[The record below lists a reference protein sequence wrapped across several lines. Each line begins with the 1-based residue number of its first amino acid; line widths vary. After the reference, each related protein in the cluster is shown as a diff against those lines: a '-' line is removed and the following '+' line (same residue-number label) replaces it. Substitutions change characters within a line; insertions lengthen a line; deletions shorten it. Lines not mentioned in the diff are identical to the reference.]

1 MRFIRIVPPGG
12 PARTLALAQLTNSVG
27 DGAYYVCSVLYFSR
41 IVGLSPTRIG
51 AALTLGWALGA
62 VAGVPLGHL
71 ADRRGPRG
79 IAILMSVAT
88 GLAVGSFLFVR
99 SYPAFLVAVC
109 AYTCCQCGLGAA
121 RQALLAGLVEPAR
134 RTETRAYLQSTV
146 NAGLALGA
154 ALGGIALRL
163 DTEASY
169 LTALAADGASFL
181 VAAAVLT
188 RLRPPTGVPAAA
200 AAGQDGPSLSVLRD
214 RPYALV
220 SLLNMIMLLYMP
232 LLSVVLP
239 LWIVERTEAPS
250 WTVSALLV
258 VNTVGVVLFQVRMAA
273 RVRDLPS
280 ASRAIRHAGVVLL
293 AACACFALS
302 ATGTTAWT
310 AGLVLLA
317 AACVQVLGEMLLGSG
332 SWEIGFALAPPDKQG
347 QYQGFYG
354 AGTAVARLI
363 GPLLLTTLVLSGG
376 TLGWLLL
383 GALFLTAGLAMGPAV
398 RWASGRGA
406 GGVVAGVSAVSAVS
420 ETGSRRTEG
429 DPAL

>member
-1 MRFIRIVPPGG
+1 MGFIRIVPPGG

-99 SYPAFLVAVC
+99 SYPAFLAAVC

-181 VAAAVLT
+181 LAAAVLA
-188 RLRPPTGVPAAA
+188 RLRPPTGIPVAT
-200 AAGQDGPSLSVLRD
+200 GQDGPSLSVLRD

-220 SLLNMIMLLYMP
+220 SLLNMVMLLYMP

-258 VNTVGVVLFQVRMAA
+258 VNTVGVVLFQVRMAG
-273 RVRDLPS
+273 RVTDLSS
-280 ASRAIRHAGVVLL
+280 ASRAIRHAGLVLL
-293 AACACFALS
+293 AACGCFALS

-406 GGVVAGVSAVSAVS
+406 AGVVSGAT
-420 ETGSRRTEG
+420 ETGSRQAEG

>member
-1 MRFIRIVPPGG
+1 MGFIRIVPPGG

-41 IVGLSPTRIG
+41 VVGLGPTHIG

-163 DTEASY
+163 DTEGAY

-181 VAAAVLT
+181 VAALVLS
-188 RLRPPTGVPAAA
+188 RLRPPTGAAA
-200 AAGQDGPSLSVLRD
+200 TAGQGGPGMGQGGPSLTVLRD

-280 ASRAIRHAGVVLL
+280 ASRALRHAGLVLL

-310 AGLVLLA
+310 AALLLLA

-363 GPLLLTTLVLSGG
+363 GPLLLTTLILSGG

-406 GGVVAGVSAVSAVS
+406 AGAAPGVVI
-420 ETGSRRTEG
+420 EEPRKLRRPT
-429 DPAL
+429 P

>member
-1 MRFIRIVPPGG
+1 MGFIRIVPPGG

-41 IVGLSPTRIG
+41 VVGLGPTHIG

-99 SYPAFLVAVC
+99 SYPAFLAAVC

-163 DTEASY
+163 DTEGAY

-181 VAAAVLT
+181 VAALVLS
-188 RLRPPTGVPAAA
+188 RLRPPTGVAAT
-200 AAGQDGPSLSVLRD
+200 AGQGGPSVGQGGPSLTVLRD

-280 ASRAIRHAGVVLL
+280 ASRALRHAGLVLL

-310 AGLVLLA
+310 AALLLLA

-363 GPLLLTTLVLSGG
+363 GPLLLTTLILSGG

-406 GGVVAGVSAVSAVS
+406 AGAAPGVVI
-420 ETGSRRTEG
+420 EEPRKLRRPT
-429 DPAL
+429 P